1 MLSTAEVTEIFYLSD
16 EFSKDFNL
24 TFEKHLLCADTL
36 KRTRNKPN
44 RLSDSEVMTILIAF
58 HLSGMRNLKHFYLF
72 YVCKHMKDEFPD
84 LVSYTRFVE
93 LQQRV
98 ALPLVLFLK
107 TCRMGACTG
116 ISFID
121 STALKVCHIKREHSN
136 RVFEGTATKGKSTL
150 GWFFGFKLHIIIN
163 DRGEIISFVITQ
175 GNVDDRQPLSMESF
189 ICNVSGK
196 LYADRGYV
204 SQKLAEILFVDGIHF
219 VARMRNNMKGGELPL
234 QDRLMLRKRAV
245 IESVNDELK
254 NICQIEHTRHRCFTN
269 FITNLIAGL
278 LAYSFLPK
286 KPSINV
292 DIVDQRQLC
301 LF

>member
-1 MLSTAEVTEIFYLSD
+1 
-16 EFSKDFNL
+16 
-24 TFEKHLLCADTL
+24 
-36 KRTRNKPN
+36 
-44 RLSDSEVMTILIAF
+44 
-58 HLSGMRNLKHFYLF
+58 
-72 YVCKHMKDEFPD
+72 
-84 LVSYTRFVE
+84 
-93 LQQRV
+93 
-98 ALPLVLFLK
+98 
-107 TCRMGACTG
+107 MGKCTG

-121 STALKVCHIKREHSN
+121 STRLEVCHIKREHQH
-136 RVFEGTATKGKSTL
+136 RVFDGIATKGKSTL

-163 DRGEIISFVITQ
+163 DKGEIMSFVITQ

-189 ICNVSGK
+189 IRNVSGK

-204 SQKLAEILFVDGIHF
+204 SRKLAEILFVDGIHF
-219 VARMRNNMKGGELPL
+219 VAKMRNNMKGGELPL

-254 NICQIEHTRHRCFTN
+254 NICQIEHTRHRCFAN

-286 KPSINV
+286 KPSIRADFIDDKQMV
-292 DIVDQRQLC
+292 